1 MKKNT
6 VIALCLLALSPSI
19 FAADLSLGGYL
30 KQMEEGSPAY
40 RSVSESID
48 AAKSLLNEKAV
59 LTGAWGFADA
69 NTGVNKSPSQL
80 SVLYGD
86 TQAQTS
92 LDLGVEGR
100 TDFGLSGK
108 LHFQNSYTSL
118 SGITP
123 IVIPPLPPLSFIT
136 MPNYYTSALAIE
148 FKLDLLRNS
157 FGSEVK
163 AQSGALEDKN
173 KADVFD
179 RLYSK
184 KQLRAETEKAY
195 WKLSLAREAV
205 KVNRELL
212 GRSKKLSEWMQEK
225 IDLNLMDKDDIVQ
238 ADSDLKYREL
248 SLVGAVDDEKA
259 AARAFNALR
268 GKNSAEVK
276 ETLSSP
282 EEKAL
287 GPGKL
292 PSEMPDRL
300 DLMALKL
307 KVSAAKAAGALKAE
321 ALKPELSVAGG
332 ASLNGQ
338 DPALGNS
345 VSGSF
350 STNHYVYG
358 VGVNLKVPF
367 DLAVRDALVSGYQGE
382 VRSAEAGLK
391 QKELEAKI
399 EWDELRRRLK
409 EVNARLAL
417 ANELEAL
424 QKKQADSE
432 REKLKKGNT
441 VTYQVILFEQDWGKS
456 KLGVLSAREGLLEI
470 ASRLKL
476 FGKEE

>member
-1 MKKNT
+1 MKTKIT
-6 VIALCLLALSPSI
+6 IGFCLLFLAPLVS
-19 FAADLSLGGYL
+19 AGELTLDGYL

-40 RSVSESID
+40 RSVSESIE
-48 AAKSLLNEKAV
+48 AARSLLNEKTIVA
-59 LTGAWGFADA
+59 GAWGFADA

-108 LHFQNSYTSL
+108 LHFQASYTSL

-136 MPNYYTSALAIE
+136 MPNYYTSALAVE

-173 KADVFD
+173 KAEVFD

-184 KQLRAETEKAY
+184 KQLRAEAGKAY

-205 KVNRELL
+205 KVNKELL
-212 GRSKKLSEWMQEK
+212 ERSQKLHEWMQEK
-225 IDLNLMDKDDIVQ
+225 INLNLMDKDDIVQ

-248 SLVGAVDDEKA
+248 SLVGAGDDEKA

-268 GKNSAEVK
+268 GKNSSEVK
-276 ETLSSP
+276 ETLNAP

-287 GPGKL
+287 RPGKL
-292 PSEMPDRL
+292 PSEMPDRYDVL
-300 DLMALKL
+300 ALKL
-307 KVSAAKAAGALKAE
+307 KVGAAKAQGILKTE

-345 VSGSF
+345 VSGSL
-350 STNHYVYG
+350 TTDHYAYG
-358 VGVNLKVPF
+358 VGVNLRVPF
-367 DLAVRDALVSGYQGE
+367 DLAARDTLASGYQGE

-391 QKELEAKI
+391 QKELEARI
-399 EWDELRRRLK
+399 EWDELQRRLK

-417 ANELEAL
+417 ANELEGL
-424 QKKQADSE
+424 QKKQADAE

-470 ASRLKL
+470 TSRLKL